1 MHEFAKTITA
11 PIAATLIG
19 ALALTGCTSPKK
31 EALMPFCVITQPDN
45 VGAVSILQTIQNTTL
60 QMGVTKEEYKSD
72 LFTFA
77 KVKLITPDTNKEFEG
92 TVEDAIKIKLA
103 KDTGKTTDWRNAS
116 TRFQSNDLAAWCY
129 VPKGST
135 MHDGAEITPY
145 EAPTSSIFDTQA
157 VTKANP
163 IPKAYKQIDEKYPES
178 AFKMN
183 TSYSELTPLN
193 P

>member
-1 MHEFAKTITA
+1 MHEFAKTITV

-77 KVKLITPDTNKEFEG
+77 KAKLINPDTKKEFNG

-103 KDTGKTTDWRNAS
+103 KDTDKTTDWRNAS